1 MKADDLKGFNTP
13 DSPRKWVGVNRHYWK
28 VSSQRLFA
36 SNLVSFHPVVLK
48 NIFKGFQFST
58 NEGKGPLELFAYCE
72 LKKNQSNNCEEFCGT
87 KYL

>member
-1 MKADDLKGFNTP
+1 MFHRESLTICLTVVLCSDH
-13 DSPRKWVGVNRHYWK
+13 PRKWVGVNRHYWK

-72 LKKNQSNNCEEFCGT
+72 LKKKPVKQ
-87 KYL
+87 L